1 MSANRES
8 IYQFLQFCD
17 RHIQG
22 RKCSDAQN
30 FLNEFFKAFGHESAV
45 RAGATFE
52 LPIPKASVKG
62 HIGYADLWWLRDSLA
77 TLLIKMKS
85 RGGNLNRHYGQAW
98 DYCKQ
103 LNPRLT

>member
-1 MSANRES
+1 M
-8 IYQFLQFCD
+8 
-17 RHIQG
+17 
-22 RKCSDAQN
+22 N
-30 FLNEFFKAFGHESAV
+30 FLKRLAMKVPLEG
-45 RAGATFE
+45 GATFE

-62 HIGYADLWWLRDSLA
+62 HIGYADLWWPRDSLV

>member
-1 MSANRES
+1 MYTRANIKVDMQY
-8 IYQFLQFCD
+8 IYRCCL
-17 RHIQG
+17 
-22 RKCSDAQN
+22 KY

-62 HIGYADLWWLRDSLA
+62 HIGYADLWWSRDSLA

-85 RGGNLNRHYGQAW
+85 RGGNLNRHYGQVW